1 MSGVGNSLNFL
12 KKNSSKVSDLLTKTS
27 NDEMLISLSDY
38 ASEETPLKSF
48 HCFPFGG
55 FEKTCFWLNEV
66 QSGSFSLENGQIKLH
81 KKIF

>member
-1 MSGVGNSLNFL
+1 
-12 KKNSSKVSDLLTKTS
+12 
-27 NDEMLISLSDY
+27 MLISLSDY